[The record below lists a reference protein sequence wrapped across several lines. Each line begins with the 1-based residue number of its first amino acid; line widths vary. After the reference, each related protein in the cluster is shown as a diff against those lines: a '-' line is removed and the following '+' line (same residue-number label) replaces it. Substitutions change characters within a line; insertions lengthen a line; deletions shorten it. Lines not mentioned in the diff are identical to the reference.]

1 MYTSILVYT
10 PTPDTL
16 SLHLVWINVYQYV
29 TMYTSIPNTILFTQ
43 RQLRVG
49 GDKGGVNVVKNCGEI
64 FMTVWDKWQQDV
76 LEAEG
81 NIVVNCGRQVG
92 KTTVIS
98 RKTAEY
104 ISKYPK
110 KKVLIIS
117 VTEQQAENMLAMIVL
132 QLHDINPK
140 SICKGSKRP
149 TKHRVELL
157 NGSIAIT
164 KAVGQ
169 YGLGA
174 LGLTCDV
181 VVPDECAY
189 LPETIWQSITP
200 MLLTT
205 GGSLWLLS
213 TPNAQEGYFYE
224 AYTNSAYGFKT
235 FHVNSEEVANSRPE
249 PQRSIMLSYLERE
262 KQRMSPMQYAQQYLA
277 QFQEELGQL
286 FPDKLIQNSQVLDR
300 PTFSSID
307 EKQNYFNNGCFF
319 LGVDVARM
327 GGDET
332 TFEILE
338 RKDKKYYQRE
348 NFVTRYTLTT
358 ETISKV
364 IELDRI
370 YNFKNIYIDDGGLG
384 VAVFDQLLS
393 DSQTKSKVIAINNAS
408 RSLDRDESRKRKLLK
423 EDLYLNFLAML
434 EKQELFLLRDPD
446 IFTSLKSIMIEHD
459 VSKANIKIY
468 GRYSHIT
475 EGLIRAAWSNH
486 STRLNLWVR

>member
-1 MYTSILVYT
+1 MV
-10 PTPDTL
+10 
-16 SLHLVWINVYQYV
+16 
-29 TMYTSIPNTILFTQ
+29 
-43 RQLRVG
+43 
-49 GDKGGVNVVKNCGEI
+49 
-64 FMTVWDKWQQDV
+64 VWDKWQRDV
-76 LEAEG
+76 LDAEG
-81 NIVVNCGRQVG
+81 NICVCSGRQVG
-92 KTTVIS
+92 KTEIIAH
-98 RKTAEY
+98 KTALF

-117 VTEQQAENMLAMIVL
+117 VTEQQAENMLVKIVL
-132 QLHDINPK
+132 HLHDLNK
-140 SICKGSKRP
+140 ALICKGAKRP
-149 TKHRVELL
+149 TKHKVELT
-157 NGSIAIT
+157 NGSYAIT

-174 LGLTCDV
+174 LGLTMDV

-205 GGSLWLLS
+205 GGCLWLLS

-224 AYTNSAYGFKT
+224 AYTNPVYGFKT
-235 FHVNSEEVANSRPE
+235 FHVNSEEVAEARPE
-249 PQRSIMLSYLERE
+249 PQRSIMLAYLERE
-262 KQRMSPMQYAQQYLA
+262 KARMSPMQYAQQYLA

-286 FPDKLIQNSQVLDR
+286 FSDSLIEQCQQLDR
-300 PTFSSID
+300 PVILHTT
-307 EKQNYFNNGCFF
+307 NRTFF

-338 RKDKKYYQRE
+338 RLEGKYFQRE

-358 ETISKV
+358 ETISK
-364 IELDRI
+364 ILELDRI
-370 YNFKNIYIDDGGLG
+370 YNFKQIYIDDGGLG
-384 VAVFDQLLS
+384 VAVFDQLLNN
-393 DSQTKSKVIAINNAS
+393 SQTKNKVTAINNAS
-408 RSLDRDESRKRKLLK
+408 RSLEVNENRTRKLLK
-423 EDLYLNFLAML
+423 EDLYLNTLALM
-434 EKQELFLLRDPD
+434 EKGDLLLLKDAN

-475 EGLIRAAWSNH
+475 EGLIRAAWANH
-486 STRLNLWVR
+486 STRLALWVR